1 MPAAV
6 TCLPAG
12 RFYWASL
19 RPLVGG
25 SGFCPDAAEPT
36 GMPIFIVGILCSTKH
51 RSFIYS
57 DDYSA
62 MKKYEIVLQNKKAR
76 IYITISWLIIV
87 FNFIAFIYSVVSGLV
102 KYPVIPITAAVA
114 LLILSVTPL
123 LSKRE
128 NKFDLLFGVV
138 IITWLLMQFFW
149 PAIINL
155 LLFTQY
161 TVSARRLLVSVSE
174 NGINYPSFPKK
185 AFTWNELNNLI
196 LKDGLLTIDLKNNKL
211 IQQLTEKR
219 VDTINEKEFNDF
231 CSQQIQSAASAV

>member
-1 MPAAV
+1 
-6 TCLPAG
+6 
-12 RFYWASL
+12 
-19 RPLVGG
+19 
-25 SGFCPDAAEPT
+25 
-36 GMPIFIVGILCSTKH
+36 
-51 RSFIYS
+51 
-57 DDYSA
+57 
-62 MKKYEIVLQNKKAR
+62 MKKYEIILQNKKTK

-87 FNFIAFIYSVVSGLV
+87 FNFIALIYTLVSGSV
-102 KYPVIPITAAVA
+102 KYPVIPITGIAA

-138 IITWLLMQFFW
+138 IITWLLMQFFL

-161 TVSARRLLVSVSE
+161 TVSARRLVVSVNE

-185 AFTWNELNNLI
+185 AFTWNELNNVI
-196 LKDGLLTIDLKNNKL
+196 LKDGLLTIDFKNNKL

-231 CSQQIQSAASAV
+231 CSQQIQSAVSVL

>member
-1 MPAAV
+1 
-6 TCLPAG
+6 
-12 RFYWASL
+12 
-19 RPLVGG
+19 
-25 SGFCPDAAEPT
+25 
-36 GMPIFIVGILCSTKH
+36 
-51 RSFIYS
+51 
-57 DDYSA
+57 

-87 FNFIAFIYSVVSGLV
+87 FNFIAFIYSLVSWLA
-102 KYPVIPITAAVA
+102 KYPVIPITGIAA
-114 LLILSVTPL
+114 LIILSVTPA

-149 PAIINL
+149 AAIINL

-161 TVSARRLLVSVSE
+161 TVSARRLVVSINE

-185 AFTWNELNNLI
+185 ALNWNELNNVI
-196 LKDGLLTIDLKNNKL
+196 LKDGLITIDFKNNKL

-231 CSQQIQSAASAV
+231 CSRQIQSAVGN